1 MNHTAQNSLKASAY
15 LLGLSVEEL
24 IDVLHN
30 ASKVKEIRTAS
41 GCPFVLPVRE
51 SKEESPSEVR
61 QPVSEG
67 RRTDTDCFTE
77 PNYANAD
84 ECKRAV
90 TQLMHSL
97 DYWQIEATYWHD
109 KWLTNLKSEA
119 DQFKAKKAE
128 VERLQSI
135 HSIDSIGIEQLKD
148 EVERL
153 TECNQHLEQI
163 DSYLQSANLNAEEQR
178 SIELEAEVERL
189 SKPAIIGG
197 YNLSQYI
204 RMANSETLEFD
215 NGDIFADMTLP
226 ERIKYIVESHARL
239 KAEVE
244 RLTNL
249 KSEAD
254 QFKAKKAEVERLNTG
269 IQPEGSNDAVGRA
282 VNVLLE
288 KEKEIARLK
297 AECQARQAEN
307 SVLAVECDSLK
318 AEVERLRKAGDELA
332 GWFLDYHPSAIAWN
346 AAKEGKQS

>member
-119 DQFKAKKAE
+119 DQFKAEVDLPDGWNSSVAKACDLIAE
-128 VERLQSI
+128 KDKENAR
-135 HSIDSIGIEQLKD
+135 LKD

-153 TECNQHLEQI
+153 T
-163 DSYLQSANLNAEEQR
+163 A
-178 SIELEAEVERL
+178 
-189 SKPAIIGG
+189 
-197 YNLSQYI
+197 
-204 RMANSETLEFD
+204 MANENAHLHKGIYSLSL
-215 NGDIFADMTLP
+215 N
-226 ERIKYIVESHARL
+226 VVQL
-239 KAEVE
+239 KDEVE

-254 QFKAKKAEVERLNTG
+254 YFKAE
-269 IQPEGSNDAVGRA
+269 
-282 VNVLLE
+282 
-288 KEKEIARLK
+288 
-297 AECQARQAEN
+297 
-307 SVLAVECDSLK
+307 
-318 AEVERLRKAGDELA
+318 
-332 GWFLDYHPSAIAWN
+332 
-346 AAKEGKQS
+346 EGKQS

>member
-128 VERLQSI
+128 VERL
-135 HSIDSIGIEQLKD
+135 
-148 EVERL
+148 
-153 TECNQHLEQI
+153 
-163 DSYLQSANLNAEEQR
+163 
-178 SIELEAEVERL
+178 
-189 SKPAIIGG
+189 
-197 YNLSQYI
+197 
-204 RMANSETLEFD
+204 
-215 NGDIFADMTLP
+215 
-226 ERIKYIVESHARL
+226 
-239 KAEVE
+239 
-244 RLTNL
+244 
-249 KSEAD
+249 
-254 QFKAKKAEVERLNTG
+254 NTG

-318 AEVERLRKAGDELA
+318 AEVERLTKAGDELA

>member
-90 TQLMHSL
+90 IQLMHSL

-119 DQFKAKKAE
+119 DQFKAEVDLPDGWNSSVAKACDLIAE
-128 VERLQSI
+128 
-135 HSIDSIGIEQLKD
+135 KD
-148 EVERL
+148 
-153 TECNQHLEQI
+153 
-163 DSYLQSANLNAEEQR
+163 
-178 SIELEAEVERL
+178 
-189 SKPAIIGG
+189 
-197 YNLSQYI
+197 
-204 RMANSETLEFD
+204 
-215 NGDIFADMTLP
+215 
-226 ERIKYIVESHARL
+226 
-239 KAEVE
+239 
-244 RLTNL
+244 
-249 KSEAD
+249 
-254 QFKAKKAEVERLNTG
+254 
-269 IQPEGSNDAVGRA
+269 
-282 VNVLLE
+282 
-288 KEKEIARLK
+288 KEIARLK
-297 AECQARQAEN
+297 AKM
-307 SVLAVECDSLK
+307 L
-318 AEVERLRKAGDELA
+318 
-332 GWFLDYHPSAIAWN
+332 
-346 AAKEGKQS
+346 KEGKQS